1 MQDILYKRKDFS
13 KKRAKDKAEETKG
26 HGNVD
31 YGGKDGRE
39 EQSRKIAAAI
49 HKQGGRAGTC
59 DDDSGI
65 LQGELGQESCQ
76 QQH

>member
-1 MQDILYKRKDFS
+1 MQELLYKRKDFS

-31 YGGKDGRE
+31 QRGQDGRE
-39 EQSRKIAAAI
+39 EQSRKIAVAI

-59 DDDSGI
+59 DNDSGI
-65 LQGELGQESCQ
+65 LQGEFGQ
-76 QQH
+76 